1 MKKKYLS
8 TFLILALF
16 SSQSYFGGN
25 NVLANNK
32 ENKADENNKNILTE
46 NKADKDK
53 NLSEEITWD
62 KDDFFTTNNGK
73 TLGGRV
79 NNTIMSGFTAKGKEK
94 LKKNHHVVIPE
105 GIEIIDEVA
114 FTRTVQTPDD
124 EYIESV
130 TFPSTLKKIGYGAFH
145 SQKIKGTLEIP
156 EGVTEI
162 SPGAFIS
169 NQIEKVILPST
180 LVKGDFDG
188 ISNRAFQDNK
198 IREVVLKENFK
209 NVKFQIDGNDR
220 NYMSAGPFDNQNLG
234 EITASVGSEFKM
246 PFVIN
251 QIGESDIQSLG
262 GFKINNVP
270 TQIENCDFLTKKDG
284 KYIITKAGKYP
295 AQFLFYDSH
304 GRTFRKD
311 YGFTR
316 PFASI
321 NFTYNIVQNNTV
333 TFMDDDKVIKKVEVE
348 NGKNIDSDNIT
359 EEKGQM
365 PKNPAKQGYTFKGW
379 NTKKDGTG
387 QDFTKTTKVTE
398 DIIVYAIYDENT
410 YKVNYNFKSA
420 DGKNLPE
427 EVTKQKPE
435 EKNKYKKG
443 EKITPVDPA
452 QKEISVDGGI
462 WTFQG
467 YDTKEQTVE
476 DKDLTFTGT
485 WKFTSIKPLSNL
497 DEAPQ
502 LEVADKE
509 IMVGETLDLKTLIIK
524 ATDKEEGDLKD
535 KVQIVDKG
543 GFDNS
548 KIGTYK
554 ITYKVTDSKGAS
566 VTKKATVKVKQPQM
580 TLNEAPNLQVK
591 DAEITVGETL
601 NLKDLIISATDKED
615 GDLKDKV
622 EINKGE
628 FNNNKVGTYKITYK
642 VTDNK
647 GATATKQ
654 ATVKVKQPQMTLN
667 EAPNLQV
674 KDAEITVGET
684 LNLKDLIISAKD
696 KEDGDLKDK
705 VEINKGE
712 FNNNKVGTYKIT
724 YKVTDSKG
732 AVATKQATVKVKDKV
747 KPAPK
752 KPKPKPQA
760 PKPKQEKG
768 VINDQKTLPK
778 TSPQTPKSNK
788 TLGTILAVGL
798 ITLAGLTRRKRK

>member
-270 TQIENCDFLTKKDG
+270 TQIENCDFLTKKRW
-284 KYIITKAGKYP
+284 KI
-295 AQFLFYDSH
+295 
-304 GRTFRKD
+304 
-311 YGFTR
+311 
-316 PFASI
+316 
-321 NFTYNIVQNNTV
+321 YN
-333 TFMDDDKVIKKVEVE
+333 
-348 NGKNIDSDNIT
+348 
-359 EEKGQM
+359 
-365 PKNPAKQGYTFKGW
+365 
-379 NTKKDGTG
+379 
-387 QDFTKTTKVTE
+387 
-398 DIIVYAIYDENT
+398 
-410 YKVNYNFKSA
+410 YKSW
-420 DGKNLPE
+420 
-427 EVTKQKPE
+427 
-435 EKNKYKKG
+435 
-443 EKITPVDPA
+443 
-452 QKEISVDGGI
+452 EISC
-462 WTFQG
+462 
-467 YDTKEQTVE
+467 
-476 DKDLTFTGT
+476 
-485 WKFTSIKPLSNL
+485 
-497 DEAPQ
+497 
-502 LEVADKE
+502 
-509 IMVGETLDLKTLIIK
+509 
-524 ATDKEEGDLKD
+524 
-535 KVQIVDKG
+535 
-543 GFDNS
+543 
-548 KIGTYK
+548 
-554 ITYKVTDSKGAS
+554 
-566 VTKKATVKVKQPQM
+566 
-580 TLNEAPNLQVK
+580 
-591 DAEITVGETL
+591 
-601 NLKDLIISATDKED
+601 
-615 GDLKDKV
+615 
-622 EINKGE
+622 
-628 FNNNKVGTYKITYK
+628 
-642 VTDNK
+642 
-647 GATATKQ
+647 
-654 ATVKVKQPQMTLN
+654 
-667 EAPNLQV
+667 
-674 KDAEITVGET
+674 
-684 LNLKDLIISAKD
+684 
-696 KEDGDLKDK
+696 
-705 VEINKGE
+705 
-712 FNNNKVGTYKIT
+712 
-724 YKVTDSKG
+724 
-732 AVATKQATVKVKDKV
+732 
-747 KPAPK
+747 
-752 KPKPKPQA
+752 
-760 PKPKQEKG
+760 
-768 VINDQKTLPK
+768 
-778 TSPQTPKSNK
+778 
-788 TLGTILAVGL
+788 TIFIL
-798 ITLAGLTRRKRK
+798 

>member
-53 NLSEEITWD
+53 NSSEEITWEM
-62 KDDFFTTNNGK
+62 DDFFTTNNGK
-73 TLGGRV
+73 TIGGRV
-79 NNTIMSGFTAKGKEK
+79 DIQTPQGTNNTPMSGFTAKGKEK

-180 LVKGDFDG
+180 LVNGDFDG

-220 NYMSAGPFDNQNLG
+220 NYMSAGPFDNQNFG

-262 GFKINNVP
+262 GFMINGTP

-304 GRTFRKD
+304 GMINHPQFGR
-311 YGFTR
+311 TR

-321 NFTYNIVQNNTV
+321 YFTYNIVQNNTV

-410 YKVNYNFKSA
+410 YKVNYNFKSE
-420 DGKNLPE
+420 DGKNLPV
-427 EVTKQKPE
+427 EVTNLLPKD
-435 EKNKYKKG
+435 EKTYKKG
-443 EKITPVDPA
+443 EKVTPEEPK
-452 QKEISVDGGI
+452 QKEISVDGGK
-462 WTFQG
+462 WTFLG
-467 YDTKEQTVE
+467 YDKKAQTVE
-476 DKDLTFTGT
+476 DNDLTFTGT
-485 WKFTSIKPLSNL
+485 WKFTSIKPLSTLN
-497 DEAPQ
+497 EAPQ

-509 IMVGETLDLKTLIIK
+509 ITVGETLDLKSLIIK
-524 ATDKEEGDLKD
+524 ATDKEDGDLKD

-543 GFDNS
+543 GFDNN
-548 KIGTYK
+548 KVGTYK
-554 ITYKVTDSKGAS
+554 ITYKVTDNKGATA
-566 VTKKATVKVKQPQM
+566 TKTATVIVKEKETAPVPSPENQ
-580 TLNEAPNLQVK
+580 APNLQVK

-622 EINKGE
+622 VIDKGG
-628 FNNNKVGTYKITYK
+628 FDNNKI
-642 VTDNK
+642 
-647 GATATKQ
+647 
-654 ATVKVKQPQMTLN
+654 
-667 EAPNLQV
+667 
-674 KDAEITVGET
+674 
-684 LNLKDLIISAKD
+684 
-696 KEDGDLKDK
+696 
-705 VEINKGE
+705 
-712 FNNNKVGTYKIT
+712 GTYKIT

-732 AVATKQATVKVKDKV
+732 ASVTKKATVKVKNKV
-747 KPAPK
+747 KV
-752 KPKPKPQA
+752 KPKPQA

-768 VINDQKTLPK
+768 VLNDQKTLPK

-788 TLGTILAVGL
+788 SLVTILAVGL

>member
-1 MKKKYLS
+1 M
-8 TFLILALF
+8 
-16 SSQSYFGGN
+16 
-25 NVLANNK
+25 
-32 ENKADENNKNILTE
+32 
-46 NKADKDK
+46 
-53 NLSEEITWD
+53 
-62 KDDFFTTNNGK
+62 
-73 TLGGRV
+73 
-79 NNTIMSGFTAKGKEK
+79 
-94 LKKNHHVVIPE
+94 
-105 GIEIIDEVA
+105 
-114 FTRTVQTPDD
+114 
-124 EYIESV
+124 
-130 TFPSTLKKIGYGAFH
+130 
-145 SQKIKGTLEIP
+145 
-156 EGVTEI
+156 
-162 SPGAFIS
+162 
-169 NQIEKVILPST
+169 
-180 LVKGDFDG
+180 
-188 ISNRAFQDNK
+188 
-198 IREVVLKENFK
+198 
-209 NVKFQIDGNDR
+209 
-220 NYMSAGPFDNQNLG
+220 
-234 EITASVGSEFKM
+234 
-246 PFVIN
+246 
-251 QIGESDIQSLG
+251 
-262 GFKINNVP
+262 
-270 TQIENCDFLTKKDG
+270 
-284 KYIITKAGKYP
+284 
-295 AQFLFYDSH
+295 
-304 GRTFRKD
+304 
-311 YGFTR
+311 
-316 PFASI
+316 
-321 NFTYNIVQNNTV
+321 QNNTV

-601 NLKDLIISATDKED
+601 NLKDLIIKAT
-615 GDLKDKV
+615 
-622 EINKGE
+622 
-628 FNNNKVGTYKITYK
+628 
-642 VTDNK
+642 
-647 GATATKQ
+647 
-654 ATVKVKQPQMTLN
+654 
-667 EAPNLQV
+667 
-674 KDAEITVGET
+674 
-684 LNLKDLIISAKD
+684 D

-732 AVATKQATVKVKDKV
+732 ATVTKQATVKVKDKV
-747 KPAPK
+747 NPAPK
-752 KPKPKPQA
+752 KPKPQA
-760 PKPKQEKG
+760 PKQEKG
-768 VINDQKTLPK
+768 VLNDQKTLPK

-788 TLGTILAVGL
+788 TLVTILAVGL
-798 ITLAGLTRRKRK
+798 LALKRLTRRKRK

>member
-32 ENKADENNKNILTE
+32 ENKSDENNKNILTE

-53 NLSEEITWD
+53 NLSEEITWEM
-62 KDDFFTTNNGK
+62 DDFFTTNNGK

-79 NNTIMSGFTAKGKEK
+79 DIQTPQGTNNTPMSGFTAKGKEK

-180 LVKGDFDG
+180 LVNNNLYA

-198 IREVVLKENFK
+198 IREVVLKGNFK
-209 NVKFQIDGNDR
+209 NVKFQIDGNDPK
-220 NYMSAGPFDNQNLG
+220 YGSAGPFDNQNFG

-251 QIGESDIQSLG
+251 QIGESDIQSMG
-262 GFKINNVP
+262 GFMVNNVP
-270 TQIENCDFLTKKDG
+270 TRIENCNFLTKKDG

-304 GRTFRKD
+304 GMINHPQFGR
-311 YGFTR
+311 TR

-321 NFTYNIVQNNTV
+321 YFTYNIVQNNTV

-410 YKVNYNFKSA
+410 YKVNYDFKSE
-420 DGKNLPE
+420 DGKNLPV
-427 EVTKQKPE
+427 EVTKLLPKD
-435 EKNKYKKG
+435 EKTHKKG

-467 YDTKEQTVE
+467 YDKKEQTVE

-485 WKFTSIKPLSNL
+485 WKFTSIKPFSNL
-497 DEAPQ
+497 NEVPQ

-509 IMVGETLDLKTLIIK
+509 IMVGETLDLRTLIIK

-554 ITYKVTDSKGAS
+554 ITYKVTDSKGATA
-566 VTKKATVKVKQPQM
+566 TKTATVIVKEKETAPVPTPENQ
-580 TLNEAPNLQVK
+580 APNLQVK
-591 DAEITVGETL
+591 DAEITVGEIL
-601 NLKDLIISATDKED
+601 ELKGLIVSATDKED

-622 EINKGE
+622 QIVDKGG
-628 FNNNKVGTYKITYK
+628 F
-642 VTDNK
+642 D
-647 GATATKQ
+647 
-654 ATVKVKQPQMTLN
+654 
-667 EAPNLQV
+667 
-674 KDAEITVGET
+674 
-684 LNLKDLIISAKD
+684 
-696 KEDGDLKDK
+696 
-705 VEINKGE
+705 
-712 FNNNKVGTYKIT
+712 NNKVGTYKIT

-732 AVATKQATVKVKDKV
+732 AIATKQATVKVKEKQ
-747 KPAPK
+747 
-752 KPKPKPQA
+752 KPQA
-760 PKPKQEKG
+760 PENKTPKPKQEKG
-768 VINDQKTLPK
+768 VLNEQKTLPK
-778 TSPQTPKSNK
+778 TSSQTPQSNK
-788 TLGTILAVGL
+788 TLVTILAVGL

>member
-32 ENKADENNKNILTE
+32 ENKSDENNKNILTE

-53 NLSEEITWD
+53 NLSEEITWEM
-62 KDDFFTTNNGK
+62 DDFFTTNNGK

-79 NNTIMSGFTAKGKEK
+79 DIQTPQGTNNTPMSGFTAKGKEK

-180 LVKGDFDG
+180 LVNNNLYA

-198 IREVVLKENFK
+198 IREVVLKGNFK
-209 NVKFQIDGNDR
+209 NVKFQIDGNDPK
-220 NYMSAGPFDNQNLG
+220 YGSAGPFDNQNFG

-251 QIGESDIQSLG
+251 QIGESDIQSMG
-262 GFKINNVP
+262 GFMVNGTPKLID
-270 TQIENCDFLTKKDG
+270 NCDFLTKKDG

-304 GRTFRKD
+304 GMINHPQFGR
-311 YGFTR
+311 TR

-321 NFTYNIVQNNTV
+321 YFTYNIVQNNTV

-410 YKVNYNFKSA
+410 YKVNYDFKSE
-420 DGKNLPE
+420 DGKNLPV
-427 EVTKQKPE
+427 EVTNLLPKDK
-435 EKNKYKKG
+435 KTYKKG
-443 EKITPVDPA
+443 EKVTPADPT
-452 QKEISVDGGI
+452 QKEISVDGGK
-462 WTFQG
+462 WTFLG

-485 WKFTSIKPLSNL
+485 WKFTSIKPLSTLN
-497 DEAPQ
+497 EAPQ

-524 ATDKEEGDLKD
+524 ATDKENGDLKD

-566 VTKKATVKVKQPQM
+566 V
-580 TLNEAPNLQVK
+580 
-591 DAEITVGETL
+591 
-601 NLKDLIISATDKED
+601 
-615 GDLKDKV
+615 
-622 EINKGE
+622 
-628 FNNNKVGTYKITYK
+628 
-642 VTDNK
+642 
-647 GATATKQ
+647 TKQ

-705 VEINKGE
+705 VQIVDKGA
-712 FNNNKVGTYKIT
+712 FDNNKVGTYKIT

-732 AVATKQATVKVKDKV
+732 ASVSKQATVKVKEKQ
-747 KPAPK
+747 
-752 KPKPKPQA
+752 KPQA
-760 PKPKQEKG
+760 PENKKPKPKQEKG
-768 VINDQKTLPK
+768 VLNEQKTLPK

-788 TLGTILAVGL
+788 ILVTILAVGL
-798 ITLAGLTRRKRK
+798 ITLERLTRRKRK

>member
-1 MKKKYLS
+1 MQHEKVNRYSLRKFGQHLVSAVVAVGVAGFFSCGMSLS
-8 TFLILALF
+8 QASLVHADTVGKDNKLKTE
-16 SSQSYFGGN
+16 SEN
-25 NVLANNK
+25 NRTTGH
-32 ENKADENNKNILTE
+32 ENETNPLTKDDENNKNILTE
-46 NKADKDK
+46 NKADK
-53 NLSEEITWD
+53 NSSEETTWN

-79 NNTIMSGFTAKGKEK
+79 DIQTPEGTKNVEMSGFSAKGKEK

-105 GIEIIDEVA
+105 GIEIIDSVA
-114 FTRTVQTPDD
+114 FIRPNQTPDD
-124 EYIESV
+124 EYIDSV

-180 LVKGDFDG
+180 LVNGDFDG

-220 NYMSAGPFDNQNLG
+220 KYMSAGPFDNQNLG

-304 GRTFRKD
+304 GRTNHPV

-365 PKNPAKQGYTFKGW
+365 PKNPAKQGYIFKGW

-420 DGKNLPE
+420 DDKNLPV
-427 EVTKQKPE
+427 EVTNLIPKDE
-435 EKNKYKKG
+435 NKYKKG
-443 EKITPVDPA
+443 KKITPADPA
-452 QKEISVDGGI
+452 QKERSVEGGK
-462 WTFQG
+462 WTFLG
-467 YDTKEQTVE
+467 YDPKEQTVE
-476 DKDLTFTGT
+476 DKDVTFTGT
-485 WKFTSIKPLSNL
+485 WKFTSIKPLS
-497 DEAPQ
+497 
-502 LEVADKE
+502 
-509 IMVGETLDLKTLIIK
+509 
-524 ATDKEEGDLKD
+524 
-535 KVQIVDKG
+535 
-543 GFDNS
+543 
-548 KIGTYK
+548 
-554 ITYKVTDSKGAS
+554 
-566 VTKKATVKVKQPQM
+566 

-601 NLKDLIISATDKED
+601 NLKDLIIKA
-615 GDLKDKV
+615 
-622 EINKGE
+622 
-628 FNNNKVGTYKITYK
+628 
-642 VTDNK
+642 
-647 GATATKQ
+647 A
-654 ATVKVKQPQMTLN
+654 
-667 EAPNLQV
+667 
-674 KDAEITVGET
+674 
-684 LNLKDLIISAKD
+684 D

-732 AVATKQATVKVKDKV
+732 ATATKQATVTVKEKT
-747 KPAPK
+747 KPNTQPE
-752 KPKPKPQA
+752 PQ
-760 PKPKQEKG
+760 PEPQPQPQPEPQPQLTPQPQPQPTPQLQSK
-768 VINDQKTLPK
+768 NTLPR
-778 TSPQTPKSNK
+778 T
-788 TLGTILAVGL
+788 GTIGSSLVL
-798 ITLAGLTRRKRK
+798 IGSVLVVMGVLFQVIKRKD

>member
-1 MKKKYLS
+1 MQHEKVNRYSLRKFGQHLVSAVVAVGVVGFLSCGMSLSQATLVHADTVGKDKKLKTES
-8 TFLILALF
+8 E
-16 SSQSYFGGN
+16 N
-25 NVLANNK
+25 NRTTGH
-32 ENKADENNKNILTE
+32 ENETNPLTKDDENNKNILAE

-53 NLSEEITWD
+53 NSSEEITWE

-79 NNTIMSGFTAKGKEK
+79 DIQTPQGTHNISMSGFTAKGKEK

-114 FTRTVQTPDD
+114 FTRTKQTPDD

-304 GRTFRKD
+304 GRTNRPG

-359 EEKGQM
+359 EDKGQM
-365 PKNPAKQGYTFKGW
+365 PNNPAKEGYTFKSW

-410 YKVNYNFKSA
+410 YKVNYDFKSK
-420 DGKNLPE
+420 DGKKLPE
-427 EVTKQKPE
+427 EVTNLLPKD
-435 EKNKYKKG
+435 EKTYKKG

-452 QKEISVDGGI
+452 QKEISVDGGK
-462 WTFQG
+462 WTFLG
-467 YDTKEQTVE
+467 YDKKAQTVE

-485 WKFTSIKPLSNL
+485 WKFTSIKPLS
-497 DEAPQ
+497 
-502 LEVADKE
+502 
-509 IMVGETLDLKTLIIK
+509 
-524 ATDKEEGDLKD
+524 
-535 KVQIVDKG
+535 
-543 GFDNS
+543 
-548 KIGTYK
+548 
-554 ITYKVTDSKGAS
+554 
-566 VTKKATVKVKQPQM
+566 

-642 VTDNK
+642 VTD
-647 GATATKQ
+647 
-654 ATVKVKQPQMTLN
+654 
-667 EAPNLQV
+667 
-674 KDAEITVGET
+674 
-684 LNLKDLIISAKD
+684 
-696 KEDGDLKDK
+696 
-705 VEINKGE
+705 
-712 FNNNKVGTYKIT
+712 
-724 YKVTDSKG
+724 SKG
-732 AVATKQATVKVKDKV
+732 AAATRAATAARARAAATANATAAATANATAAVQKHFTTDR
-747 KPAPK
+747 
-752 KPKPKPQA
+752 
-760 PKPKQEKG
+760 
-768 VINDQKTLPK
+768 ND
-778 TSPQTPKSNK
+778 
-788 TLGTILAVGL
+788 
-798 ITLAGLTRRKRK
+798 R

>member
-53 NLSEEITWD
+53 NSSEEITWEM
-62 KDDFFTTNNGK
+62 DDFFTTNNGK
-73 TLGGRV
+73 TIGGRV
-79 NNTIMSGFTAKGKEK
+79 DIQTPQGTNNTPMSGFTAKGKEK

-180 LVKGDFDG
+180 LVNNNLYA

-198 IREVVLKENFK
+198 IREVVLKGNFK
-209 NVKFQIDGNDR
+209 NVKFQIDGNDPK
-220 NYMSAGPFDNQNLG
+220 YGSAGPFDNQNFG

-251 QIGESDIQSLG
+251 QIGESDIQSMG
-262 GFKINNVP
+262 GFMVNNVP
-270 TQIENCDFLTKKDG
+270 TRIENCNFLTKKDG

-304 GRTFRKD
+304 GMINHPQFGR
-311 YGFTR
+311 TR

-321 NFTYNIVQNNTV
+321 YFTYNIVQNNTV

-410 YKVNYNFKSA
+410 YKVNYDFKSE
-420 DGKNLPE
+420 DGKNLPV
-427 EVTKQKPE
+427 EVTKLLPKD
-435 EKNKYKKG
+435 EKTHKKG

-462 WTFQG
+462 WTFLG
-467 YDTKEQTVE
+467 YDKKAQTVE

-485 WKFTSIKPLSNL
+485 WKFTSIKPFSNL
-497 DEAPQ
+497 NEVPQ

-509 IMVGETLDLKTLIIK
+509 IMVGETLDLRTLIIK

-566 VTKKATVKVKQPQM
+566 V
-580 TLNEAPNLQVK
+580 
-591 DAEITVGETL
+591 
-601 NLKDLIISATDKED
+601 S
-615 GDLKDKV
+615 
-622 EINKGE
+622 
-628 FNNNKVGTYKITYK
+628 
-642 VTDNK
+642 
-647 GATATKQ
+647 KQ
-654 ATVKVKQPQMTLN
+654 ATVKVKKPQMTLN

-732 AVATKQATVKVKDKV
+732 AVATKQATVKVKEKQ
-747 KPAPK
+747 
-752 KPKPKPQA
+752 KPQA
-760 PKPKQEKG
+760 PENKKPKPKQEKG

-798 ITLAGLTRRKRK
+798 ITLERLTRRKRK

>member
-1 MKKKYLS
+1 MKKFKSSLM
-8 TFLILALF
+8 LIPL
-16 SSQSYFGGN
+16 
-25 NVLANNK
+25 VLTTVASGSNAKEIK
-32 ENKADENNKNILTE
+32 ENNIVLKDTVKDEKINKN
-46 NKADKDK
+46 N
-53 NLSEEITWD
+53 EITWE

-79 NNTIMSGFTAKGKEK
+79 NNTVMSGFTAKGKEK

-304 GRTFRKD
+304 GRTNRPG

-365 PKNPAKQGYTFKGW
+365 PKNPAKEGYTFKGW

-387 QDFTKTTKVTE
+387 QDFTKNTKVTE
-398 DIIVYAIYDENT
+398 DIIVYAIYDKNIYKENT
-410 YKVNYNFKSA
+410 YRVNYKFKSE
-420 DGKNLPE
+420 DDKNLPQE
-427 EVTKQKPE
+427 ILNLLPKDE
-435 EKNKYKKG
+435 NKYKKG
-443 EKITPVDPA
+443 EKITPAYPV
-452 QKEISVDGGI
+452 QKEIKVKDEK
-462 WTFQG
+462 WTFLG
-467 YDTKEQTVE
+467 YDKKEQTIE
-476 DKDLTFTGT
+476 DKDITFIGT
-485 WKFTSIKPLSNL
+485 WKCTKIKPISILNH
-497 DEAPQ
+497 APE
-502 LEVADKE
+502 LVVMDK
-509 IMVGETLDLKTLIIK
+509 
-524 ATDKEEGDLKD
+524 
-535 KVQIVDKG
+535 
-543 GFDNS
+543 
-548 KIGTYK
+548 
-554 ITYKVTDSKGAS
+554 
-566 VTKKATVKVKQPQM
+566 
-580 TLNEAPNLQVK
+580 
-591 DAEITVGETL
+591 EITVGENL
-601 NLKDLIISATDKED
+601 DLKDLIIKATDKED

-622 EINKGE
+622 KILDDGGFNKD
-628 FNNNKVGTYKITYK
+628 KVGVYKITLK
-642 VTDNK
+642 VTDK
-647 GATATKQ
+647 EGLSGKKIS
-654 ATVKVKQPQMTLN
+654 TVKVVEKKIKN
-667 EAPNLQV
+667 
-674 KDAEITVGET
+674 K
-684 LNLKDLIISAKD
+684 
-696 KEDGDLKDK
+696 KEK
-705 VEINKGE
+705 
-712 FNNNKVGTYKIT
+712 
-724 YKVTDSKG
+724 
-732 AVATKQATVKVKDKV
+732 
-747 KPAPK
+747 
-752 KPKPKPQA
+752 
-760 PKPKQEKG
+760 
-768 VINDQKTLPK
+768 LPK
-778 TSPQTPKSNK
+778 TSISN
-788 TLGTILAVGL
+788 TSILTSIL
-798 ITLAGLTRRKRK
+798 SMLSIIFLKKKNK

>member
-1 MKKKYLS
+1 MQHEKVNRYSLRKFGQHLVSAVVAVGVVGFLSCGMSLSQATLVHADTVGKDKKLKTES
-8 TFLILALF
+8 E
-16 SSQSYFGGN
+16 N
-25 NVLANNK
+25 NRTTGH
-32 ENKADENNKNILTE
+32 ENETNPLTKDDENNKNILAE

-53 NLSEEITWD
+53 NSSEEITWE

-79 NNTIMSGFTAKGKEK
+79 DIQTPQGTHNISMSGFTAKGKEK

-114 FTRTVQTPDD
+114 FTRTKQTPDD

-304 GRTFRKD
+304 GRTNRPG

-359 EEKGQM
+359 EDKGQM
-365 PKNPAKQGYTFKGW
+365 PNNPAKEGYTFKSW

-410 YKVNYNFKSA
+410 YKVNYDFKSK
-420 DGKNLPE
+420 DGKKLPE
-427 EVTKQKPE
+427 EVTNLLPKD
-435 EKNKYKKG
+435 EKTYKKG

-452 QKEISVDGGI
+452 QKEISVDGGK
-462 WTFQG
+462 WTFLG
-467 YDTKEQTVE
+467 YDKKAQTVE

-485 WKFTSIKPLSNL
+485 WKFTSIKPLS
-497 DEAPQ
+497 
-502 LEVADKE
+502 
-509 IMVGETLDLKTLIIK
+509 
-524 ATDKEEGDLKD
+524 
-535 KVQIVDKG
+535 
-543 GFDNS
+543 
-548 KIGTYK
+548 
-554 ITYKVTDSKGAS
+554 
-566 VTKKATVKVKQPQM
+566 

-642 VTDNK
+642 VTDSK
-647 GATATKQ
+647 GAAATKQ
-654 ATVKVKQPQMTLN
+654 ATVTVKEKTKSNPQPQPQPEPEPQPQLT
-667 EAPNLQV
+667 PQPQPQPTPQLQ
-674 KDAEITVGET
+674 
-684 LNLKDLIISAKD
+684 
-696 KEDGDLKDK
+696 
-705 VEINKGE
+705 
-712 FNNNKVGTYKIT
+712 
-724 YKVTDSKG
+724 SK
-732 AVATKQATVKVKDKV
+732 
-747 KPAPK
+747 
-752 KPKPKPQA
+752 
-760 PKPKQEKG
+760 
-768 VINDQKTLPK
+768 NTLPR
-778 TSPQTPKSNK
+778 T
-788 TLGTILAVGL
+788 GTIGSSLVL
-798 ITLAGLTRRKRK
+798 IGSVLVVMGVLFQVIKRKD